1 MVRVQQ
7 ENTPMKITLEIPS
20 DRIAN
25 LMISAI
31 ESGDPV
37 TTASRGGWCWGI
49 YCGTIDADPPA
60 GIWYAESAFWEKNFQ
75 IQIVE
80 VEDENIYDRGLDMAG
95 NIKSGCLKVHT
106 IRRTHFKAGLEAMA
120 AKFPHAFAQIMTD
133 DTDAPC
139 ADAFLQSIV
148 FGEEKYA

>member
-1 MVRVQQ
+1 
-7 ENTPMKITLEIPS
+7 MKIELEIPA

-37 TTASRGGWCWGI
+37 TTASKGGWCWGI
-49 YCGTIDADPPA
+49 YYYTINDEPPA
-60 GIWYAESAFWEKNFQ
+60 DGIWYAEPAFWEKDFQ

-80 VEDENIYDRGLDMAG
+80 VADEDIYDRGLDMEG

-106 IRRTHFKAGLEAMA
+106 IRRKHFKEGLEKMA
-120 AKFPHAFAQIMTD
+120 KVFPHQFGQVVRD

-139 ADAFLQSIV
+139 ADALLQSIL
-148 FGEEKYA
+148 FGDEKYA